1 MTRIV
6 SGSCLCSA
14 VTFEVSGKIDAFFLC
29 HCSRC
34 RKDTGSAHASN
45 LFAADA
51 TLTWLTG
58 GNQVRTFRLPDTRH
72 AKSFCSVCGSAL
84 PTVEANG
91 VTIPAGSLDDIV
103 AIRPDA
109 HIFGASRAAWD
120 YDLDDVPVHDGLP
133 GVPSSD

>member
-1 MTRIV
+1 MTRTL

-14 VTFEVSGKIDAFFLC
+14 VTFEVTGKIDGFFLC
-29 HCSRC
+29 HCARC
-34 RKDTGSAHASN
+34 QKDTGSAHASN

-51 TLTWLTG
+51 TLIWLTG

-72 AKSFCSVCGSAL
+72 AKSFCSACGSAL
-84 PTVEANG
+84 PTVEADS
-91 VTIPAGSLDDIV
+91 VTIPAGSLDDIL

-120 YDLDDVPVHDGLP
+120 SDLEEIGVYDGLP
-133 GVPSSD
+133 GVPSGD